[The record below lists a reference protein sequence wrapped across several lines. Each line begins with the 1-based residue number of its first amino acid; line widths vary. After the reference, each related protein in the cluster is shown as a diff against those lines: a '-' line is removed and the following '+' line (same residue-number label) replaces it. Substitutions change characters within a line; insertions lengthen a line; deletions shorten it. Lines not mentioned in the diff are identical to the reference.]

1 MGRRQ
6 KLMSADSKLWSLN
19 PSNKLLSLVLRVND
33 PNIITSSSGPN
44 KNETHP
50 SPQKTGIINI
60 AHDISHC
67 GALLRSLN
75 VYWPCGQSRPISV
88 KFSDKAPV
96 NFSNTW
102 LETWGQKWKAERSS
116 TAFLIPEQ
124 KYHQGSAMHAAARRI
139 RQKPRR
145 PFSTQ
150 SQEKISS
157 KSSYYLLSSIS
168 LFSYPVASS

>member
-75 VYWPCGQSRPISV
+75 VCWPCGQSRPISV
-88 KFSDKAPV
+88 KFSDKAP
-96 NFSNTW
+96 S
-102 LETWGQKWKAERSS
+102 LIHDWKLGERSGKQRSS

-124 KYHQGSAMHAAARRI
+124 KYHQGSATHAAARRT

-157 KSSYYLLSSIS
+157 KSSYYFLFSIS
-168 LFSYPVASS
+168 LFSYPVALS